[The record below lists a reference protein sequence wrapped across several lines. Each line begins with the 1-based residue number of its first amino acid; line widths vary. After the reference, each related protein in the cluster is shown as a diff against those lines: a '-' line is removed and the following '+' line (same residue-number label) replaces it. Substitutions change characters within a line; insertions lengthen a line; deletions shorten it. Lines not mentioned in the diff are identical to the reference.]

1 MRICVYWMLITTV
14 DKTGSIFM
22 LPLRK
27 SDDERFLTCEMH
39 NDMTA
44 TSITFIFTT
53 RAFDWE
59 SFVMDCA
66 IIVSGMRLLEH
77 GWGVM
82 ACLPSV
88 I

>member
-1 MRICVYWMLITTV
+1 
-14 DKTGSIFM
+14 M

-27 SDDERFLTCEMH
+27 PDDERLLTCEMH

-77 GWGVM
+77 GCGVM
-82 ACLPSV
+82 ECLLSV
-88 I
+88 NLILRMTITTVCRVSI